1 MCRLQRHSLQ
11 RIYVILPPSKCEV
24 SPTNTRSVARLAF
37 ALRRTDQNDM
47 FLTIVFAISKPWP
60 LPPWHRSVSSV
71 NIARRGVSLRNYAL
85 YLNKKKLDTYCWK
98 DTARSEM
105 NRETH
110 SALLELVSR
119 TVHG

>member
-24 SPTNTRSVARLAF
+24 SPTNTVRRASRLRASENGSERYVFDDCICYFEALAPASLAQISVIGEYRAPGGLFTELR
-37 ALRRTDQNDM
+37 ALFEQKET
-47 FLTIVFAISKPWP
+47 
-60 LPPWHRSVSSV
+60 
-71 NIARRGVSLRNYAL
+71 G
-85 YLNKKKLDTYCWK
+85 YCWK
-98 DTARSEM
+98 HTARSEM